1 MNRSRILKFA
11 LGLGVSLVFT
21 WLVIRDLDV
30 KDFGA
35 AISNAS
41 PLWITIATAFFFGGY
56 ACRVQRWRL
65 MLSDSNPAIG
75 FWRSAVPLF
84 ASVAA
89 NNVLPFRAGDALRAV
104 AFSRWLGVRTSRVL
118 ATLLVERLLDLLSLL
133 AFAALLLTLLAQDL
147 EGAWAALGV
156 GGHLLAAIAV
166 VVLIV
171 LLRPRLFSGPAHF
184 IVRAIGR
191 YSEGIGSKL
200 DGIVTQI
207 FDTLAEQA
215 RGARM
220 VRLMIWSAL
229 AWALEGCIF
238 YAAARALPSV
248 TEMAGAILAFPIAT
262 LATLLPSTPGY
273 VGTFDFFAI
282 QMAELAGN
290 PPAAAAAF
298 AVLVHMI
305 LWLAATVTGG
315 ICLLIWIFLGN
326 DGKEPTASP
335 SAQ

>member
-1 MNRSRILKFA
+1 MTGGRIVKFA
-11 LGLGVSLVFT
+11 IGLGVSLAFI
-21 WLVIRDLDV
+21 WLVVRDLDLRA
-30 KDFGA
+30 FSA
-35 AISNAS
+35 AMADAS
-41 PLWITIATAFFFGGY
+41 LLWIAIATAFFFAGY

-65 MLSDSNPAIG
+65 MLCDSNPAIG
-75 FWRSAVPLF
+75 FWKSAVPLF

-89 NNVLPFRAGDALRAV
+89 NNVLPFRAGDALRAI
-104 AFSRWLGVRTSRVL
+104 AFSRWLGVGTSRVL

-133 AFAALLLTLLAQDL
+133 AFAALLLSLLAQDL
-147 EGAWAALGV
+147 EGAWAALGI
-156 GGHLLAAIAV
+156 GGNLLAAIAI
-166 VVLIV
+166 VVLVV

-184 IVRAIGR
+184 IAQVARR
-191 YSEGIGSKL
+191 YSAGIGDRL

-220 VRLMIWSAL
+220 VRLMLWSAC
-229 AWALEGCIF
+229 AWTLEGGIF
-238 YAAARALPSV
+238 YATARALPAV
-248 TEMAGAILAFPIAT
+248 TEMAGAILAFPVAT

-298 AVLVHMI
+298 AVLVHII

-315 ICLLIWIFLGN
+315 ICLLIWIFFGN
-326 DGKEPTASP
+326 GGKQPAPSP

>member
-1 MNRSRILKFA
+1 MTRARFVKFS
-11 LGLGVSLVFT
+11 LGLAVSLVFV
-21 WLVIRDLDV
+21 WLVVRDLDV
-30 KDFGA
+30 GKFGA
-35 AISNAS
+35 AMAEAS
-41 PLWITIATAFFFGGY
+41 PLWIAIATGFFFGGY
-56 ACRVQRWRL
+56 AARVQRWRL
-65 MLSDSNPAIG
+65 MLTDTNPSLG
-75 FWRSAVPLF
+75 FGRAAVPLF

-104 AFSRWLGVRTSRVL
+104 AFSRWLGVGTSRVL

-133 AFAALLLTLLAQDL
+133 VFAALLLSLLAQDL
-147 EGAWAALGV
+147 KGAWTALGI
-156 GGHLLAAIAV
+156 GGNLLAAIAL
-166 VVLIV
+166 VVLVV
-171 LLRPRLFSGPAHF
+171 LLRPRLFAAPAHA
-184 IVRAIGR
+184 VARLAGR
-191 YSEGIGSKL
+191 YSADLGARL

-207 FDTLAEQA
+207 FDTLADQA

-220 VRLMIWSAL
+220 IRLMLWSAL
-229 AWALEGCIF
+229 AWTLEGCIF
-238 YAAARALPSV
+238 YAAARALPAL
-248 TEMAGAILAFPIAT
+248 TEMTGAILAFPVAT

-315 ICLLIWIFLGN
+315 ICLMIWIFFGN
-326 DGKEPTASP
+326 NGKAPTVSP
-335 SAQ
+335 STQ

>member
-1 MNRSRILKFA
+1 MTKRRVLKFA
-11 LGLGVSLVFT
+11 FGLGVSLVFT
-21 WLVIRDLDV
+21 WLVVRDLDM

-35 AISNAS
+35 AMTDAS
-41 PLWITIATAFFFGGY
+41 PLWIAFATAFFFGGY
-56 ACRVQRWRL
+56 AARVQRWRL
-65 MLSDSNPAIG
+65 MLSDSNPAIS

-84 ASVAA
+84 ASIAA
-89 NNVLPFRAGDALRAV
+89 NNVLPFRAGDALRAI
-104 AFSRWLGVRTSRVL
+104 AFSRWLGVGTSRVL

-147 EGAWAALGV
+147 EGAWTALGV
-156 GGHLLAAIAV
+156 GGNLLAAIAL
-166 VVLIV
+166 VVLVV
-171 LLRPRLFSGPAHF
+171 LLRPRLFAGPAHF
-184 IVRAIGR
+184 IVRLARR
-191 YSEGIGSKL
+191 YSAGIGDRL
-200 DGIVTQI
+200 DGIVSQI
-207 FDTLAEQA
+207 FETLAEQA
-215 RGARM
+215 RGGRM
-220 VRLMIWSAL
+220 VRLMLWSGL
-229 AWALEGCIF
+229 AWTLEGGIF
-238 YAAARALPSV
+238 YAAARALPAF
-248 TEMAGAILAFPIAT
+248 TEMTGAILAFPVAT

-315 ICLLIWIFLGN
+315 ICLLIWIIFGA
-326 DGKEPTASP
+326 GAKEPLPNP

>member
-1 MNRSRILKFA
+1 MIKGRIVKFA
-11 LGLGVSLVFT
+11 IGLIVSLAFT
-21 WLVIRDLDV
+21 WLVVRDLDLQA
-30 KDFGA
+30 FWA
-35 AISNAS
+35 AMADAS
-41 PLWITIATAFFFGGY
+41 MLWISIATAFFFAGY

-65 MLSDSNPAIG
+65 MLSDSNPTIG
-75 FWRSAVPLF
+75 FWRSAIPLF
-84 ASVAA
+84 ASIAA
-89 NNVLPFRAGDALRAV
+89 NNVLPFRAGDALRAI
-104 AFSRWLGVRTSRVL
+104 AFSRWLRVSTSRVL

-133 AFAALLLTLLAQDL
+133 IFAALLLSLLAQDL

-156 GGHLLAAIAV
+156 GGNLLAAIAI
-166 VVLIV
+166 VVLVV

-184 IVRAIGR
+184 MARLVRR
-191 YSEGIGSKL
+191 YSTGSGDRL
-200 DGIVTQI
+200 DGIVTRM

-220 VRLMIWSAL
+220 VRLMIWSAF

-238 YAAARALPSV
+238 YATARALPGI
-248 TEMAGAILAFPIAT
+248 TEMAGAVMAFPVAT

-315 ICLLIWIFLGN
+315 ICLLIWIFFGN
-326 DGKEPTASP
+326 GGKQPAPSP
-335 SAQ
+335 STQ